1 MKIITL
7 LLFTISCVCSQLYA
21 QETFAREP
29 GDHIWL
35 FGYDSFGGPPFAST
49 VMDFNTNPVS
59 IFTDTRQMNFDA
71 TNASICDTLGEL
83 EVYTNGLY
91 IANSA
96 HDTITN
102 GSGLNPD
109 PYTDVWIE
117 IGAYPLPQSALFFEA
132 VDGFHLLH
140 TELARFDELDEY
152 GSRYI
157 GNNLYLTRVKNEED
171 SYIVGSKNQ
180 ILVNDSLSFGQL
192 TACRHANGRD
202 WWMVVPEYFGEGY
215 YSILITPDTIEL
227 IEKYYSDSTFI
238 AGVGQAQFTPDG
250 TKYIRLNS
258 FDIFEGQF
266 IEIYDFDRCDGYLY
280 NPRVINY
287 NDTAYF
293 AGAAIS
299 ENSRF
304 LYISSFLYIYQYDL
318 EAEDIEASKVLV
330 AEYDGFESPANFGTR
345 FFLAQLAPDGKIYI
359 STPSTTDRL
368 HVIHQPNNKGAGCQ
382 IEQHGIQLPGLN
394 FRTMPNH
401 PYYGLGPEDGGACD
415 TLGIDL
421 PLPEAEFSYVVTDS
435 SLQAIDFYDGSK
447 FQPYAWHWD
456 FGDGAVSNS
465 RHPQHSYVFP
475 ALYEACLTATNAQG
489 SHTSCQEI
497 DLRATSTTTLNND
510 GIYCRA
516 FPNPA
521 STILRVECQ
530 IQHTGLLQVF
540 NMRGQEVYRKSI
552 AHNPEPLQL
561 DVRQWPAGVYSIRL
575 SDGYNSQLLQ
585 VMVE

>member
-1 MKIITL
+1 MKAIFF
-7 LLFTISCVCSQLYA
+7 LLFVLGGVFSQLYA

-29 GDHIWL
+29 RDHIWL
-35 FGYDSFGGPPFAST
+35 FGYDGIGGPPFAST

-59 IFTDTRQMNFDA
+59 VFTDTRQMNFEM

-91 IANSA
+91 IADAA

-109 PYTDVWIE
+109 PYTDFWIE
-117 IGAYPLPQSALFFEA
+117 IGAYSLQQSALFFKA

-140 TELARFDELDEY
+140 TEMTKYEEEDEF
-152 GSRYI
+152 GSPYA
-157 GNNLYLTRVKNEED
+157 GNNLYLTEVKSGETGYE
-171 SYIVGSKNQ
+171 VGNKNQ
-180 ILVNDSLSFGQL
+180 VLVNDTLVFGQL
-192 TACRHANGRD
+192 TGCRHANGQD
-202 WWMVVPEYFGEGY
+202 WWLIVPEYMDNQY
-215 YSILITPDTIEL
+215 YSVLITPDSVAFVNKYDSDTI
-227 IEKYYSDSTFI
+227 FI
-238 AGVGQAQFTPDG
+238 AGVGQANFTPDG
-250 TKYIRLNS
+250 SKYVRFSSYGIE
-258 FDIFEGQF
+258 EGQF

-304 LYISSFLYIYQYDL
+304 LYISSHRYIYQYDL
-318 EAEDIEASKVLV
+318 EAEDIEASKVLA

-359 STPSTTDRL
+359 STPGATDRL

-465 RHPQHSYVFP
+465 RHPQHSYIFP

>member
-29 GDHIWL
+29 RDHIWL
-35 FGYDSFGGPPFAST
+35 FGYDGIGGPPFASS

-59 IFTDTRQMNFDA
+59 VFTDTRQMNFEM

-91 IANSA
+91 IADAA
-96 HDTITN
+96 HDTIEN
-102 GSGLNPD
+102 GSGLNPG
-109 PYTDVWIE
+109 PFTDFWIAR
-117 IGAYPLPQSALFFEA
+117 GAYSLQQSTIFF
-132 VDGFHLLH
+132 DSSKGFHLLH
-140 TELARFDELDEY
+140 TELREVIDTNLHM
-152 GSRYI
+152 GT
-157 GNNLYLTRVKNEED
+157 NLYLTSIEVNNED
-171 SYIVGSKNQ
+171 FFVTNKNQ
-180 ILVNDSLSFGQL
+180 LIIEDTLTYGQL
-192 TACRHANGRD
+192 TACRHANGQD
-202 WWMVVPEYFGEGY
+202 WWMVGPEYFGEGY
-215 YSILITPDTIEL
+215 YSVLVTPDTVEL
-227 IEKYYSDSTFI
+227 VGKYDSDTLFV

-250 TKYIRLNS
+250 TKYVRINS
-258 FDIFEGQF
+258 HNINTGQF

-304 LYISSFLYIYQYDL
+304 LYISSYRYIYQYDL
-318 EAEDIEASKVLV
+318 EAEDIEGSKVLV

-359 STPSTTDRL
+359 STPGATDRL